1 MNRILRVELPSGN
14 PALVN
19 LDRITTVTYEA
30 DETPGK
36 AQLYF
41 MFDHKNQFLLM
52 GDEALRVWK
61 LLNES
66 EESSSS

>member
-1 MNRILRVELPSGN
+1 MATPHSLTLIGSRL
-14 PALVN
+14 
-19 LDRITTVTYEA
+19 VTYEA

-36 AQLYF
+36 NELYF

-61 LLNES
+61 VFNES
-66 EESSSS
+66 EESSSN